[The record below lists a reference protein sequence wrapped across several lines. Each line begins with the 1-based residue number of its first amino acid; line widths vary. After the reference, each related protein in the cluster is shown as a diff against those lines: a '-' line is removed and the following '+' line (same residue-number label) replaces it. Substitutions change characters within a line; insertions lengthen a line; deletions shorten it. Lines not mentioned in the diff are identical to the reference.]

1 MKLING
7 ESHVMSI
14 TTEQT
19 QQIEI
24 DKIIISGFNTRKDL
38 EAGTEDSSIDNL
50 AESIS
55 KQGLLSPP
63 TVRQNGDRYELV
75 AGQRRYLACRKLGWK
90 TIPCFVRNDLSDE
103 DATAVS
109 LVENVHRAE
118 MNPID
123 KADALQTLLRHHKN
137 NFGKVA
143 DETGIGVQTIRR
155 YIALLKLPEE
165 LKQKISTAEGP
176 AKIQAMSSLA
186 KTFTDKAEMIE
197 VYNKIAGFTQQVQT
211 EIIKQS
217 AGDLSKV
224 DGLVDMAHQGVF
236 HVVTCRGVHDCGFVP
251 QWIQVVNDGLKKR
264 DDDIEDVRIR
274 DIMVR
279 IRKYVD
285 TSSKRK

>member
-1 MKLING
+1 
-7 ESHVMSI
+7 MSK

-38 EAGTEDSSIDNL
+38 DAGTEDSSIDNL

-63 TVRQNGDRYELV
+63 TVRQKGDRYELV
-75 AGQRRYLACRKLGWK
+75 AGQRRYLACRKLGWN
-90 TIPCFVRNDLSDE
+90 TVPCFVRNDLSDE

-118 MNPID
+118 MNAID

-143 DETGIGVQTIRR
+143 DETSIGVQTIRR
-155 YIALLKLPEE
+155 YIALLDLPEE
-165 LKQKISTAEGP
+165 LRRKISTAEGP
-176 AKIQAMSSLA
+176 AKIQAMSLLA

-224 DGLVDMAHQGVF
+224 DGLVDMAHKGVF

-285 TSSKRK
+285 TSSKINEKL